1 MKSKIKYT
9 LCILLSSL
17 FTFFVCDA
25 GNTVFKQLDAAYD
38 GIQLKL
44 EDDIVKLKDTND
56 NPIEIF
62 TVDGTAYLPV
72 RAISELMEIECNWNG
87 DLKQIEIHDPKRR
100 FPRQLDLNEVDWLSY
115 QLRSFNE
122 VGLYAFRHDK
132 GREYFRFL
140 YLPSFTEP
148 CLIDIYLHN
157 GKYELS
163 FKKTNG
169 AGGFYAGELI
179 MEKTKELTA
188 SDLEQL
194 KNRLEECGFWEAPFY
209 NGTKDGTDGTSW
221 IIEAVSCGKYN
232 IVKAWS
238 PEEGFVREIGELFIK
253 LSGETITNLS

>member
-44 EDDIVKLKDTND
+44 EDDIVKFKDTND

-62 TVDGTAYLPV
+62 TVDGTAYLPA
-72 RAISELMEIECNWNG
+72 RAVSELMEIECTWNG

-169 AGGFYAGELI
+169 AGGFYAGELHYG
-179 MEKTKELTA
+179 
-188 SDLEQL
+188 
-194 KNRLEECGFWEAPFY
+194 KN
-209 NGTKDGTDGTSW
+209 KGTDSQRFRTTKKQTRRMRLLGSSFLQW
-221 IIEAVSCGKYN
+221 DKGWDRRYLMDYRSGKLWKIQYCKSLVSGRRLC
-232 IVKAWS
+232 S
-238 PEEGFVREIGELFIK
+238 
-253 LSGETITNLS
+253 